1 MKKLKYIFLLAGA
14 LSLASCESWLDED
27 PQYTINTKTQFSTVE
42 NARQALMGC
51 YGYMSADNAYGRAW
65 QEVTFGYC
73 GFGWSQT
80 NGSSTDLL
88 VSMDGGIDETIN
100 TMAWRGMY
108 KVIGE
113 TNAFI
118 ANIADSPLE
127 SADKLPMEAAARFC
141 VHWLIIIWQLPME
154 MYL

>member
-51 YGYMSADNAYGRAW
+51 YGYMSADNAYGQAW

-80 NGSSTDLL
+80 NGSSTDYWFLWTEEL
-88 VSMDGGIDETIN
+88 M
-100 TMAWRGMY
+100 
-108 KVIGE
+108 K
-113 TNAFI
+113 
-118 ANIADSPLE
+118 P
-127 SADKLPMEAAARFC
+127 
-141 VHWLIIIWQLPME
+141 
-154 MYL
+154 

>member
-51 YGYMSADNAYGRAW
+51 YGYMSADNAYGQAW

-80 NGSSTDLL
+80 NMTRIGRPVFSLTYLALAIRFSSAQVGS
-88 VSMDGGIDETIN
+88 
-100 TMAWRGMY
+100 
-108 KVIGE
+108 
-113 TNAFI
+113 
-118 ANIADSPLE
+118 P
-127 SADKLPMEAAARFC
+127 
-141 VHWLIIIWQLPME
+141 
-154 MYL
+154 